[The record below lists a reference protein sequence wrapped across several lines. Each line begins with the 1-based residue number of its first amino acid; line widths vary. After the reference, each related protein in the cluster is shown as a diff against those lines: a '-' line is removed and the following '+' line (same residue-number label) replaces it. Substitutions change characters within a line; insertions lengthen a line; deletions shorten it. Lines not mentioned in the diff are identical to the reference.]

1 MLLLFGALLGAA
13 LQIQAQGHSV
23 PDAVLEDHRR
33 VVPGEIVVKFIDD
46 ADCDVVYDN
55 MGKALSAFDVQV
67 FLPEGVVVAESKVL
81 FDKKSIDRSLDHK
94 AELAAKSTKTPQE
107 MSMKGISLK
116 NVFQVKLELSEEG
129 AGPDP
134 TRDALAAL
142 NENPLVEY
150 AEPNYVV
157 KLEDFN
163 VDRIL
168 TESDVMAMAAAAP
181 MPPTGEP
188 NDPLYVNQANLG
200 QVHLPEVWANHT
212 SGDSTQVIAILDS
225 GVDYNHP
232 DLAANTWV
240 NHAEVNG
247 IEGYDDDG
255 NGYVDDFHGWDFI
268 NADNAPLDDNLH
280 GTHVAGIAA
289 AVTDNEIGIA
299 GACWNAQIM
308 PIKVF
313 QSTGVGNASTIAEGI
328 SYAANNGA
336 TVLNMS

>member
-1 MLLLFGALLGAA
+1 ML
-13 LQIQAQGHSV
+13 
-23 PDAVLEDHRR
+23 D
-33 VVPGEIVVKFIDD
+33 
-46 ADCDVVYDN
+46 
-55 MGKALSAFDVQV
+55 
-67 FLPEGVVVAESKVL
+67 
-81 FDKKSIDRSLDHK
+81 
-94 AELAAKSTKTPQE
+94 
-107 MSMKGISLK
+107 
-116 NVFQVKLELSEEG
+116 
-129 AGPDP
+129 
-134 TRDALAAL
+134 AL

-163 VDRIL
+163 VDRFDRIGC
-168 TESDVMAMAAAAP
+168 DGHGRCCPHA
-181 MPPTGEP
+181 PTGEP
-188 NDPLYVNQANLG
+188 NDPLYSNQANLG

-240 NHAEVNG
+240 NHAEING

-289 AVTDNEIGIA
+289 AVTDNEIGVA

-313 QSTGVGNASTIAEGI
+313 QSTGL
-328 SYAANNGA
+328 A
-336 TVLNMS
+336 THRPLPKESATRPTTAPRC

>member
-1 MLLLFGALLGAA
+1 MNRMLLLFGALLGAV

-55 MGKALSAFDVQV
+55 MGKALSAFDVQA

-116 NVFQVKLELSEEG
+116 NVFQVKLELPEEG

-134 TRDALAAL
+134 TRDVLAAL

-157 KLEDFN
+157 KL
-163 VDRIL
+163 
-168 TESDVMAMAAAAP
+168 
-181 MPPTGEP
+181 
-188 NDPLYVNQANLG
+188 
-200 QVHLPEVWANHT
+200 
-212 SGDSTQVIAILDS
+212 
-225 GVDYNHP
+225 
-232 DLAANTWV
+232 
-240 NHAEVNG
+240 
-247 IEGYDDDG
+247 
-255 NGYVDDFHGWDFI
+255 DDFKVDK
-268 NADNAPLDDNLH
+268 
-280 GTHVAGIAA
+280 
-289 AVTDNEIGIA
+289 IGQ
-299 GACWNAQIM
+299 NRM
-308 PIKVF
+308 
-313 QSTGVGNASTIAEGI
+313 
-328 SYAANNGA
+328 
-336 TVLNMS
+336 